1 MPVPAELRG
10 GPGSR
15 PLQSARSLP
24 GTPHCLKHFP
34 VDLRTSMDGKYKEI
48 AEVGPPRTPGL
59 PGLTLGGLHLPPFSL
74 GHSNS
79 LASTP
84 LPAQGPWW
92 QGSDPKHLIDPKPVS
107 PIEGSAVGWGWGGAL
122 WLFPFH
128 PRGCVSPARQ
138 RGLLAAVG

>member
-1 MPVPAELRG
+1 
-10 GPGSR
+10 
-15 PLQSARSLP
+15 
-24 GTPHCLKHFP
+24 
-34 VDLRTSMDGKYKEI
+34 MDGKYKEI

-59 PGLTLGGLHLPPFSL
+59 PGLRLGGLHLPPFSL

-84 LPAQGPWW
+84 LPTQGPWW
-92 QGSDPKHLIDPKPVS
+92 QGSDPMHLIDSKPVS
-107 PIEGSAVGWGWGGAL
+107 PIQGSAVGWGWGGAL

-138 RGLLAAVG
+138 RGLLGAVG